1 MANQKLTDTVIR
13 SLKPGQTK
21 GDFVENLYIKANQAK
36 GSYSWL
42 YVFTDLVTRKRIKYT
57 FKKRYPLLSR
67 DEALKI
73 ALTYNE
79 RLAQGINPIEYEK
92 EETLQAEIQA
102 ITFKEMAEMYRNYH
116 RHNVKDI
123 NDSMRRVE
131 LYLYK
136 RFGDVPLNKITLVE
150 WHQHLKPLEYVKNDT
165 VRKVAGTARKILDYA
180 AICGYIPHNPLT
192 TLRQSLASVK
202 AQSNPTIKPSK
213 LPAFMRALWLSNADR
228 NTKLL
233 IEWQLLTATH
243 ANEAARAR

>member
-1 MANQKLTDTVIR
+1 M
-13 SLKPGQTK
+13 
-21 GDFVENLYIKANQAK
+21 
-36 GSYSWL
+36 
-42 YVFTDLVTRKRIKYT
+42 
-57 FKKRYPLLSR
+57 
-67 DEALKI
+67 
-73 ALTYNE
+73 
-79 RLAQGINPIEYEK
+79 
-92 EETLQAEIQA
+92 
-102 ITFKEMAEMYRNYH
+102 
-116 RHNVKDI
+116 KDI

-136 RFGDVPLNKITLVE
+136 RFGYMPLNEITLVE
-150 WHQHLKPLEYVKNDT
+150 WHQHLKLLEYIKNDT
-165 VRKVAGTARKILDYA
+165 VKKVASTARKILDYA